1 MEPLNK
7 FDSSRAWT
15 QAAQAVSA
23 NREVVLALAGVFF
36 LLPQLVFAIFFPPPE
51 TAASMNQTQAMEA
64 VKAYYMSIV
73 PIMVP
78 MALFQALGSI
88 SLLCLLDSDRRP
100 TVGEAI
106 RAGVKGVVPYL
117 LAQILSGMG
126 IAAVALVVAG
136 VLGAAAGMVGGV
148 IGLTVVLL
156 FAVVVGVRLS
166 VTAPVIAV
174 EHQFNPVAALVRSW
188 KLTRGNT
195 ARLLGFYALLVI
207 AMLVLLIFAN
217 VLTMP
222 VALLAPVEVARF
234 VAAAVE
240 SLLASI
246 MALYFV
252 AVLAQ
257 VHRQL
262 AGPSAQVQADL
273 FG

>member
-7 FDSSRAWT
+7 FDSSRAWA
-15 QAAQAVSA
+15 QASQAVSA
-23 NREVVLALAGVFF
+23 NREVLLALTGVFF

-51 TAASMNQTQAMEA
+51 TSASMNQAQTVAA
-64 VKAYYMSIV
+64 VKAYYTSIV

-88 SLLCLLDSDRRP
+88 SLLCLLDSDSRP

-106 RAGVKGVVPYL
+106 RGGVKGVVPYL
-117 LAQILSGMG
+117 VAQILTGLG
-126 IAAVALVVAG
+126 IAAIAMLVAG
-136 VLGAAAGMVGGV
+136 VLAAAAGMVGGV

-166 VTAPVIAV
+166 VVAPVIAV
-174 EHQFNPVAALVRSW
+174 EHQFNPIAALVRSW
-188 KLTRGNT
+188 KLTKGNT

-222 VALLAPVEVARF
+222 VAVFAPVEVARF

-240 SLLASI
+240 SLLASA